1 MAFLTKFNYT
11 LYILLQNLFKN
22 VLALTP
28 PSAAG
33 ARPPAVCSLRAHWCS
48 LRSRFFALCAQT
60 QNFFFTLEIT
70 RTDAAFG
77 GWCEAC
83 GAKLASLAFEENSNV
98 NETFCEIFKLVWVI
112 GEKEG
117 GMEEDVCVIAK
128 LTSSSTWRWNEI
140 ECQSSGHF

>member
-1 MAFLTKFNYT
+1 MHFFSAVKKAEAFLPGAQLERDDVTFLARRKFPFLTGITVFENY
-11 LYILLQNLFKN
+11 QNCLIYKN
-22 VLALTP
+22 
-28 PSAAG
+28 
-33 ARPPAVCSLRAHWCS
+33 
-48 LRSRFFALCAQT
+48 SR
-60 QNFFFTLEIT
+60 
-70 RTDAAFG
+70 

-83 GAKLASLAFEENSNV
+83 GDKLASLAFEEHSNV